1 MQNPLP
7 SYPVHIWLVEDNER
21 FRGSIT
27 KLINEA
33 PEMRCDL
40 AVASCEDAVRHLE
53 SDAAPD
59 IILMDIGLPG
69 MDGIEGIRRVKAL
82 APSIEVI
89 MLTVFDDDEK
99 IFRAIC
105 AGASGYLLKSA
116 PPDDIIRSLL
126 AILDGGAP
134 MNAHIARKVL
144 NLVAAMGSPQGEY
157 PITRSEKEILQLL
170 VQGHLKKQIA
180 YELGISY
187 HTVDRHLRSIYG
199 KLQVH
204 SRSEAV
210 AKALKEKLL

>member
-105 AGASGYLLKSA
+105 AGASGYLLK
-116 PPDDIIRSLL
+116 
-126 AILDGGAP
+126 
-134 MNAHIARKVL
+134 
-144 NLVAAMGSPQGEY
+144 
-157 PITRSEKEILQLL
+157 
-170 VQGHLKKQIA
+170 
-180 YELGISY
+180 
-187 HTVDRHLRSIYG
+187 
-199 KLQVH
+199 
-204 SRSEAV
+204 
-210 AKALKEKLL
+210 